1 MGRIGRCTGLGGL
14 GTDGGSD
21 VTLQERQSPCA
32 HRNSDA
38 LGIVKGTPRA
48 TAETK
53 DVRLEL
59 SKAKTGIDTYT
70 LLYIN

>member
-1 MGRIGRCTGLGGL
+1 MGGL

-21 VTLQERQSPCA
+21 VTLQERQRPCA
-32 HRNSDA
+32 HRNADA
-38 LGIVKGTPRA
+38 LGLVKGTRRA